1 MATKSVKYPILM
13 YRNPTQARSR
23 ERLKEVK
30 GTCQTHI
37 YFLYEDKM
45 KEIYHNNRRECGE
58 STLENISNYLWIPS
72 IITVITMQMLFLL
85 ER

>member
-1 MATKSVKYPILM
+1 MIYSQHVCFVLIKMATKSVKYPILM
-13 YRNPTQARSR
+13 YRNPTQACSR

-58 STLENISNYLWIPS
+58 STLENISNYL
-72 IITVITMQMLFLL
+72 
-85 ER
+85 